1 MQPSVANVP
10 CAVAHHATIAL
21 LTAWSLVAVPA
32 CSSDQGRSA
41 PSPPDA
47 STDAISLAEASD
59 DQPVAE
65 QDAVEATL
73 GTIGVQELHD
83 ALPAKDFLLINV
95 HIPYEGEIPGTDAK
109 ISYLDSDGIAAFVGP
124 DLDTSAV
131 VYCKTDHMSTL
142 AGEDLVA
149 RGYRH
154 VRYLRGGMTA
164 WTAAGY
170 PLENNP

>member
-1 MQPSVANVP
+1 MVVLLA
-10 CAVAHHATIAL
+10 AL
-21 LTAWSLVAVPA
+21 WLGAVPA
-32 CSSDQGRSA
+32 CSSDEASGAS
-41 PSPPDA
+41 SLPDA
-47 STDAISLAEASD
+47 STDALSLPEASD
-59 DQPVAE
+59 DAPVAE
-65 QDAVEATL
+65 HDAAEATL

-109 ISYLDSDGIAAFVGP
+109 ISYLDPDGIAAFVGP
-124 DLDTSAV
+124 DLDTNTV
-131 VYCKTDHMSTL
+131 VYCKTDHMSTV
-142 AGEDLVA
+142 AGEDLVV

-154 VRYLRGGMTA
+154 VRYLQGGMTA